1 MKRVGL
7 NHDSSPIHRR
17 LLGSTLG
24 GALIGYGVPF
34 SNHLPAPPLAYAIAF
49 AAVLALLDRGR
60 ALFTNVVEKLSE
72 KWVFGS
78 GRGYPTMHEKD
89 IPD

>member
-1 MKRVGL
+1 
-7 NHDSSPIHRR
+7 
-17 LLGSTLG
+17 LLR
-24 GALIGYGVPF
+24 PF
-34 SNHLPAPPLAYAIAF
+34 FLT
-49 AAVLALLDRGR
+49 
-60 ALFTNVVEKLSE
+60 LFTNVVEKLSE